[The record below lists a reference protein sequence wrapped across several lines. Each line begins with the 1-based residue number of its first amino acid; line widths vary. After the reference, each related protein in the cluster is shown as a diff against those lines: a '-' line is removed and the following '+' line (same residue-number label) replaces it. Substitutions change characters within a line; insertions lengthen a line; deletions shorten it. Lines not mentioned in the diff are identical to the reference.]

1 MAKYSSKDV
10 ILLIDGYNV
19 LSNTTTVNSNVEA
32 LTEETT
38 GFGDEWAEHT
48 YLGLQKAE
56 LSQEGF
62 FDDAAANVNDA
73 LNEKQGTDRIYCLG
87 FEGNTIGKNFNGFE
101 GALETKF
108 DRIAS
113 RGAIHKAN
121 ASYLG
126 NGTVEDG
133 KILHALTARTAAGNT
148 QASSVDNGAAS
159 ADGGNAYL
167 QVTELTLGGYTN
179 VLITVRQSADNVVWE
194 DLQVFV
200 GATLPQ
206 TAQRIEVAG
215 VVKRYLAVSYAL
227 TGAGVGPSITF
238 FVGFARN

>member
-1 MAKYSSKDV
+1 MAKYSSKDCV
-10 ILLIDGYNV
+10 LLIDGYNV
-19 LSNTTTVNSNVEA
+19 LGLTTAVTHNAEA
-32 LTEETT
+32 LTEEST
-38 GFGDEWAEHT
+38 GFGVEWAEHT
-48 YLGLQKAE
+48 YLGLQKTE

-62 FDDAAANVNDA
+62 FDDATGATNDA
-73 LNEKQGTDRIYCLG
+73 LNEHQGEERVLCLG
-87 FEGNTIGKNFNGFE
+87 FEGNTIGRNFNGFK
-101 GALETKF
+101 GALQTKF

-113 RGAIHKAN
+113 REKLHRAN
-121 ASYLG
+121 AAYIGSG
-126 NGTVEDG
+126 VNEDG

-167 QVTELTLGGYTN
+167 QVTELSLGGYTN

-200 GATLPQ
+200 GVTLPQ
-206 TAQRIEVAG
+206 TAQRIEVIGA
-215 VVKRYLAVSYAL
+215 VKRYLAVSYAL
-227 TGAGVGPSITF
+227 TGAGAGPSITF